1 MFCCTRKMFQMTQNE
16 FKKKCY
22 ERSESSIN
30 AIDTKTAP
38 SHVLTLPFH
47 STVITQ
53 IPVSQTT
60 KLLHI

>member
-1 MFCCTRKMFQMTQNE
+1 MTQNE